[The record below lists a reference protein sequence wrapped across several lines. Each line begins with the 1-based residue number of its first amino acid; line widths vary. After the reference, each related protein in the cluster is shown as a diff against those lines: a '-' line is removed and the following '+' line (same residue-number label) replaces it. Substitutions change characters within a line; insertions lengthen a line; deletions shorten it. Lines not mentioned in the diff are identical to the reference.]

1 MLALPPVV
9 SAMVASFMPRRDKR
23 QFANDSVYFEVPL
36 SELPLPVPPVD
47 NGPLPDAAPLAV
59 PVPAPVF
66 GLPVPGMPT
75 SGIPAVPGP
84 PDVLPVLGAFGSGM
98 VVVAPDDA
106 PLEPVSPVVP
116 GIAPRP
122 GAPDVAVPTEPEPDV
137 DGRSAPLVISS
148 LLLPDDAPELLPV
161 SLPLAPLLDAPL
173 LLPSLPTSA
182 PGIWLPLVLDSMVLE
197 DPAAVAPLVPEDE
210 LPAKALEPRTAKR
223 AADATT
229 APTLFVI

>member
-9 SAMVASFMPRRDKR
+9 STMVALTTPRRDKR
-23 QFANDSVYFEVPL
+23 RFANDSVYFEVPL

-106 PLEPVSPVVP
+106 PLEPVSAPVP
-116 GIAPRP
+116 GIAPVP
-122 GAPDVAVPTEPEPDV
+122 GAPEVAVLTEPEPDV
-137 DGRSAPLVISS
+137 EGRSAPFVISS

-161 SLPLAPLLDAPL
+161 SLPLAPLLDAP

-210 LPAKALEPRTAKR
+210 LPAKALEPRAAKR

-229 APTLFVI
+229 APTLLVI